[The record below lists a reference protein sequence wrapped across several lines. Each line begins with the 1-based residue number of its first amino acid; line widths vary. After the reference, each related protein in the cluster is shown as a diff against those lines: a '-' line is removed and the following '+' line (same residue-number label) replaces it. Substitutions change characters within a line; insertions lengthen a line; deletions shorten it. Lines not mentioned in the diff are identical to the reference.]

1 MDEAGR
7 NEKEKRRAE
16 RFEPEYHLY
25 LYAELESGVQPA
37 CRCYRQDGRL
47 TFLLRNLSNEN
58 KNDCFEVVFTF
69 GSIAAKNAPGTYRL
83 EDSNTL
89 TMKINYNNQN
99 RMPTGASGWY
109 LPSQGQYQLY
119 YNNSVDT
126 QLATVGGGG
135 LTKSGMGEKA
145 YYYAGAIMT

>member
-1 MDEAGR
+1 M
-7 NEKEKRRAE
+7 
-16 RFEPEYHLY
+16 
-25 LYAELESGVQPA
+25 
-37 CRCYRQDGRL
+37 
-47 TFLLRNLSNEN
+47 
-58 KNDCFEVVFTF
+58 VFTF

-83 EDSNTL
+83 EDSSTSV
-89 TMKINYNNQN
+89 TKINYNNQN

-135 LTKSGMGEKA
+135 LTKSGMGKKRI
-145 YYYAGAIMT
+145 IMPGLL